1 MIRMIHFRDIGPPS
15 IGDLGRSAVQLIGER
30 LEDFE
35 AAEPDENHRGPAT
48 IGQMLG
54 IIWMKRG
61 AQFPTRIA
69 SGLTRRVFAKDIIAL
84 RMALLYIAYPAQA
97 SVTAS

>member
-1 MIRMIHFRDIGPPS
+1 
-15 IGDLGRSAVQLIGER
+15 LIGER

-54 IIWMKRG
+54 IIWMILV
-61 AQFPTRIA
+61 A
-69 SGLTRRVFAKDIIAL
+69 AL
-84 RMALLYIAYPAQA
+84 VLAILVGFGSMLCGGTYGCTL
-97 SVTAS
+97 